1 LKRKREHIGLN
12 SMEQSIQKTL
22 AIESKKIQLIQ
33 MISQVYNSE
42 LLREIE
48 NVILSSKSDWWN
60 IISNSEKKA
69 IEEGLEDYKKGK
81 LLSHGEVMSKIKST

>member
-1 LKRKREHIGLN
+1 
-12 SMEQSIQKTL
+12 MEQSIQKTL

>member
-1 LKRKREHIGLN
+1 
-12 SMEQSIQKTL
+12 MEQSIQKTL

-81 LLSHGEVMSKIKST
+81 LLSHGEAMSKIKST

>member
-1 LKRKREHIGLN
+1 
-12 SMEQSIQKTL
+12 MEQSIQKTL

-60 IISNSEKKA
+60 IISNSEKKV

>member
-1 LKRKREHIGLN
+1 
-12 SMEQSIQKTL
+12 
-22 AIESKKIQLIQ
+22 

>member
-1 LKRKREHIGLN
+1 
-12 SMEQSIQKTL
+12 MTYIQKTL

-81 LLSHGEVMSKIKST
+81 LLSHGEVMSKIKSRLERD